1 MPPRILRAA
10 LTYFALVFA
19 LGFALGSLRVP
30 LLVPHLGVRT
40 AELIELPFMVLGSA
54 WLAAF
59 RVRCTRDLGPRQQ
72 LAVGGLALL
81 CLLTAEVLL
90 GVWLTGR
97 GPLQVLFDR
106 DPVAGPVYYSALLC
120 FALWPWWF
128 ARRASQPANAP
139 RC

>member
-1 MPPRILRAA
+1 MPPRVLRAA

-30 LLVPHLGVRT
+30 LLVPHLGVRA

-59 RVRCTRDLGPRQQ
+59 RVRRTPDLGPRQQ
-72 LAVGGLALL
+72 LAVGGFALL
-81 CLLTAEVLL
+81 CLLMAEVLL

-106 DPVAGPVYYSALLC
+106 DPVAGPAYFAALGC
-120 FALWPWWF
+120 FALCPWWF
-128 ARRASQPANAP
+128 ARRGAKAAQAP
-139 RC
+139 SD